1 MYLRS
6 AIVSGVFIGLAIGQ
20 AMANEKLSVLDRVN
34 PIDEYVN
41 IGQQGYGED
50 VSFVTCDRYID
61 DCPKRTVKHRAEPLR
76 EEQNSNDRNA
86 AVRNLGR

>member
-6 AIVSGVFIGLAIGQ
+6 AVFGAVVTALAIGQ
-20 AMANEKLSVLDRVN
+20 AIANEKLSVLDRAN

-41 IGQQGYGED
+41 VGQQGYGED

-76 EEQNSNDRNA
+76 GDQNSNDRNT
-86 AVRNLGR
+86 VRNLGR